1 MRPISALLTLGLLV
15 QAGVV
20 VDAVTAAP
28 ASAAPTPPAPPAVPG
43 TEAPDEASALLAARL
58 QKRRIEVTGARTEFS
73 TVWANPDGTLTSDRS
88 TGPIRMK
95 VGDAWVPVDT
105 TLVQTP
111 DGKVA
116 PKAHPGGVVFEGGD
130 AGVTVGDSLP
140 GAAATPGAPNA
151 PTGAPSA
158 APSATPGAAPTSAA
172 PTTAAPTATATTG
185 TPGATA
191 APSGTPSAT
200 PSASPS
206 PSASASASASAEA
219 TRASRGAARAA
230 APAADPQPA
239 PAPAPAEREL
249 VKFGTGDQQVR
260 FGWLGKLPKPK
271 LDGNKATYV
280 DARPG
285 VDLVLEATR
294 TGFEQFLIV
303 KDRSAVSQAGT
314 LTLPLDTTGLDVAPQ
329 QDGSIQL
336 LDKATG
342 KAAVRIPAPV
352 MWDAAVDPA
361 SQEHLNR
368 GPVTM
373 QVRGQGADTELVF
386 TPDAAFLASP
396 RTQFPVTVDP
406 VVDVGTIFDTY
417 VQTNEN
423 IDASSSTDLKLG
435 SYDGKVVA
443 RSFLTIP
450 GASFNGKQILGATLN
465 VYNYHSS
472 SCTAKQWEVWN
483 AYGANSGTRWGN
495 QPGIDRKWATS
506 NDTWDVDG
514 GDTHQCTAPD
524 GSAWA
529 KADVTEMVRYFAQHD
544 SSYGFMLKAAD
555 ESSSLSWKRFSS
567 AEGGAPPFV
576 SVTYNTVPATPAT
589 VEVQPSQQGNPRYT
603 SDANPRFQVQAADPD
618 GDPLKIYLDLWRGG
632 TFIGSIAK
640 DTPNGAIATVRPSD
654 YGIAKL
660 DEGVQYSIW
669 AMLDDGKSRSGW
681 VGTNVVADTVKPGT
695 PFVSSADYP
704 ADGLWHGTANQAGS
718 FTFSPAP
725 GTDDTA
731 AYVYTLDGG
740 TPVTVTATGAL
751 TTSITPTTEG
761 RRVLSVQS
769 KDRAGNLSPPATY
782 TFQVGQAGMSSP
794 VNGTQSAKRVK
805 LAVDAQAQFKR
816 VVYQYRRG
824 PGATEYAVPRTNLT
838 KADNTAVSEDKPRLA
853 DLGPHANWSVL
864 DTLGQVGG
872 VVQVRAL
879 LFPEDGS
886 GSGYATVWNTITV
899 DRNADGAA
907 GAGIGPGSVNLLTG
921 DFSTDVTDV
930 NEFGMSV
937 KRAASS
943 RDAGRGWQPQ
953 GERLTLNQR
962 QVGTDLTGFT
972 AGQATLAR
980 STARGHDNSTDS
992 LLVVPASSGW
1002 DSFAALGPEY
1012 TLGQGM
1018 QPGKTYR
1025 LTGWIYVPGATGLD
1039 NPLANRG
1046 LRMVGVYRT
1055 PAGYGETASP
1065 KASFTDG
1072 WQQLT
1077 LDMTVPKDAT
1087 EAWFRLYNGNAAGS
1101 GKEVFFDDLSLKEIV
1116 APFGPQW
1123 AGGPDAGTD
1132 ADFRALSFP
1141 QSDLVE
1147 IKGNDESSLTFAK
1160 GSDGSFFPEPGAEA
1174 MSLKAVPAKSGAVVL
1189 STTGQCLEVPNG
1201 AAGNGARLQPAA
1213 CTGASNQQWTRG
1225 DDLTLRLLGYCLDN
1239 PWGQTANATPLT
1251 LWGCNGG
1258 DNQQWEVRTDGTVM
1272 NRHSGQCLDAD
1283 KGASIW
1289 VCWAGPN
1296 QVWDIQTAGTTY
1308 ELTALDGAKSVFA
1321 RQAGSTIY
1329 QLVSEIGSDPSST
1342 TRYQYDTSAGR
1353 SLVKRVIPSVEPGVD
1368 DVNGCTVDPLPRGCE
1383 VMEYDYAKATTATST
1398 NPGDYLDR
1406 VRGVKVWSW
1415 NPATSRQEP
1424 VEVAHYAY
1432 DDKGRLAQVWDP
1444 RLATPLKTTY
1454 AYDDA
1459 GRVTRIGAAGELPW
1473 SFDYGKAAADQDPGR
1488 LLKVRRGTLAPGSK
1502 DQVNGE
1508 NATSVVYDVPLT
1520 RGAGGPYDLSGGDVA
1535 TWAQTDAPTDA
1546 TAVFGPEDD
1555 PGTNTASAAKPGA
1568 DGYKPATVHYLNASG
1583 NEVNTATPS
1592 VTPGGDIDTKEYDR
1606 YGNVLRALE
1615 ATNRS
1620 LALGTHPDTD
1630 KLAAELNLPQIPA
1643 DLTAADLNDE
1653 QKARKAEITKS
1664 RARLLDSRTAYSAD
1678 GQDVVD
1684 TLGPV
1689 YRASLAEQVNG
1700 QTNPAV
1706 VTGEAEKLPQLG
1718 TNTKVQTDN
1727 DCCGVTWS
1735 GGAQLGVRGTAMGAF
1750 DAMRVTVPEEG
1761 DYVLSGQLTK
1771 NSDHG
1776 VVQFAIDGKDVGQ
1789 RIDTYS
1795 ANAVVAPYTTGAAV
1809 KLTRGDHEVKVTVV
1823 DTNAA
1828 SGGERFHAGLDTVTL
1843 TKATVNPTLAAGTSV
1858 VARDHNTVTY
1868 DEGKP
1873 DGRAYH
1879 LATTSTD
1886 GARIDGYAD
1895 DVELRVTKHG
1905 FDPVIGG
1912 TSGWTLRAATSVTT
1926 DALGAKLTST
1936 VRYDALGHALESRK
1950 PGSTGS
1956 DAGTVKSVFYTA
1968 GANPDDAACA
1978 NRPEW
1983 AGLPCVTMPGG
1994 AVTGAD
2000 ASRMTTT
2007 LPVKRVTRYSAFN
2020 EPEEITENNAGKSR
2034 KTVTGYDNADRITSA
2049 EITSDEGLALP
2060 KVTTEYDP
2068 ATGDI
2073 VKTTAGGKSLTRVLD
2088 QLGRLISYTDA
2099 DGGTTTTEFDR
2110 FGKPVKVSDPTGS
2123 TAYAY
2128 DRAKEPRGLVTSV
2141 TDSVAGEFTAK
2152 YGPDGQLVE
2161 QTYPGG
2167 IVRKDTFNAVGEA
2180 TGRSY
2185 VRTSDNAVVW
2195 TQTSDVSTQGQ
2206 VAKDTSSTATRS
2218 YQYDRLG
2225 RLVKAEQTT
2234 VATGCVTRQYAFDAH
2249 SNRLS
2254 KQTSP
2259 RGAAGECSTA
2269 GATAENH
2276 TYDSADRLTDAGF
2289 VYDAFGRTV
2298 KTATGATNTYWANDR
2313 VAAQEKGDTKQE
2325 WAVDAAHR
2333 LTAFTTSKKQADGS
2347 WANATSKL
2355 NHYGDDSDE
2364 VRWTVEDTT
2373 QGNLTR
2379 NVSGPDGDLVATT
2392 SRTGDV
2398 QLQLTNLF
2406 GSVVITTDTALA
2418 KPVVLDFDEF
2428 GIPQD
2433 GQAGV
2438 RYGWLGGKQRSAEA
2452 QDGDI
2457 LMGARLY
2464 SPALGRFL
2472 QVDPVPGGNAS
2483 AYDYCTGDPINC
2495 TDLDGNWG
2503 MPKWLKKT
2511 VEVVA
2516 KVAEVAS
2523 YIPGP
2528 IGAVAAAVSSV
2539 SYAATGNWAKAAE
2552 MAVTAVAATVGAGP
2566 VVKAAATAVKSTRA
2580 ASRVE
2585 RAANTARKIFRRTGC
2600 NSFEPETPVLMADGT
2615 YLPISEIQV
2624 GDYVAAADPETGE
2637 TKAQPV
2643 LAVYTSFAP
2652 KHIVEIGT
2660 DTDPASPGIRA
2671 TSYHPVFVEGR
2682 GWVNAADVRIGDQL
2696 QGPNGTLSTVTWV
2709 HDEGDLDEQ
2718 LVYNLNV
2725 GNAHTYFVATGSD
2738 DVLVHNSSDTCPIV
2752 RVHPTSRSGMAGPG
2766 PYARFGVVWPK
2777 GMSRSFGPIKAKID
2791 MIGRKYG
2798 CHACGSKTD
2807 LTSKGHH
2814 IPDHIPAVSVNRR
2827 AGGNLPTILL
2837 PHCTVCSAK
2846 QARFM
2851 SRVSNAIKK
2860 RRAGR

>member
-1 MRPISALLTLGLLV
+1 MRPVSALLTLGLLV

-28 ASAAPTPPAPPAVPG
+28 ATAAPSPTTPPTAPA
-43 TEAPDEASALLAARL
+43 TEAPDEASALLSARL
-58 QKRRIEVTGARTEFS
+58 QKRRIEVTNARTEF
-73 TVWANPDGTLTSDRS
+73 TTLWANPDGTLTSDRS

-95 VGDAWVPVDT
+95 LGEAWVPVDT

-140 GAAATPGAPNA
+140 GAAIPTTA
-151 PTGAPSA
+151 PTTAPSA
-158 APSATPGAAPTSAA
+158 AATTA
-172 PTTAAPTATATTG
+172 PTTAPATSPSAIPTAPA
-185 TPGATA
+185 
-191 APSGTPSAT
+191 
-200 PSASPS
+200 SASPSSS
-206 PSASASASASAEA
+206 PSASASASASTSASA
-219 TRASRGAARAA
+219 SADASRASRSGARAA
-230 APAADPQPA
+230 APAADPQSA
-239 PAPAPAEREL
+239 PAPVPAEREL
-249 VKFGTGDQQVR
+249 VRIGSGEQQVK

-271 LDGNKATYV
+271 LEGNKATYV
-280 DARPG
+280 NARPG

-303 KDRSAVSQAGT
+303 KDRSAVAQTGT
-314 LTLPLDTTGLDVAPQ
+314 VTLPLDTTGLTVSPQ

-342 KAAVRIPAPV
+342 KAAVKIPTPV

-373 QVRGQGADTELVF
+373 EVRGQGADTELVF
-386 TPDAAFLASP
+386 TPDAAFLADP
-396 RTQFPVTVDP
+396 KTQFPVTVDP
-406 VVDVGTIFDTY
+406 VVDVGTTFDTY

-443 RSFLTIP
+443 RSFLTVP
-450 GASFNGKQILGATLN
+450 GGSFNGKQILGATLN
-465 VYNYHSS
+465 LANHHSS
-472 SCTAKQWEVWN
+472 SCIPKQWEVWN
-483 AYGANSGTRWGN
+483 APGAAWWTRWGN
-495 QPGIDRKWATS
+495 QPAMERKWATS
-506 NDTWDVDG
+506 NDTYDVAND
-514 GDTHQCTAPD
+514 GDTHDCYASD
-524 GSAWA
+524 GTFWA
-529 KADVTEMVRYFAQHD
+529 KADVTEMIRYFAGFGHNE
-544 SSYGFMLKAAD
+544 YGFALKAAD
-555 ESSSLSWKRFSS
+555 ESSNLSWKKFSS
-567 AEGGAPPFV
+567 AEGYWPPYL
-576 SVTYNTVPATPAT
+576 SITYNTVPATPAT

-632 TFIGSIAK
+632 TFIGSIVR

-660 DEGVQYSIW
+660 DEGVQYTIW

-681 VGTNVVADTVKPGT
+681 VGTNVIADTVKPGT

-740 TPVTVTATGAL
+740 TPVTVAATGAL

-805 LAVDAQAQFKR
+805 LAVDAQAQFQR

-824 PGATEYAVPRTNLT
+824 PGAAEYNVPRTNLT
-838 KADNTAVSEDKPRLA
+838 KADNTAVTEDKPRLA

-886 GSGYATVWNTITV
+886 GNGYATVWNTITV

-921 DFSTDVTDV
+921 DYSTDITDAD
-930 NEFGMSV
+930 ERGLSV
-937 KRAASS
+937 KRTASS
-943 RDAGRGWQPQ
+943 RDLGRGWQPQ

-962 QVGTDLTGFT
+962 QIGTDLTGFT
-972 AGQATLAR
+972 AGQAALSR
-980 STARGHDNSTDS
+980 STVRGHDNSPDS
-992 LLVVPASSGW
+992 LLVVPAGSGW

-1018 QPGKTYR
+1018 QPGRTYR

-1077 LDMTVPKDAT
+1077 LDLTVPKDAT
-1087 EAWFRLYNGNAAGS
+1087 EAWFRLYNGNTAGS

-1123 AGGPDAGTD
+1123 AGGPDAGTGSD
-1132 ADFRALSFP
+1132 YRALSFP

-1147 IKGNDESSLTFAK
+1147 IKSNDDNSLTFAK
-1160 GSDGSFFPEPGAEA
+1160 GTDGTFFPEPGAES
-1174 MSLKAVPAKSGAVVL
+1174 MSLKAVPAKSGAIVL
-1189 STTGQCLEVPNG
+1189 SATGQCLEVPNG
-1201 AAGNGARLQPAA
+1201 AAGNGAGLRPAA
-1213 CTGASNQQWTRG
+1213 CTGGSNQQWTRG

-1239 PWGQTANATPLT
+1239 PWGQTANATALT
-1251 LWGCNGG
+1251 LWDCNGG
-1258 DNQQWEVRTDGTVM
+1258 ANQQWEVRTNGTVM
-1272 NRHSGQCLDAD
+1272 NRQSGQCLDAD

-1289 VCWAGPN
+1289 VCWTGPN
-1296 QVWDIQTAGTTY
+1296 QVWDLQTSGTAY
-1308 ELTALDGAKSVFA
+1308 ELGELDGSKTVFA
-1321 RQAGSTIY
+1321 RQAGSNIY
-1329 QLVSEIGSDPSST
+1329 QVVSETGPDAAST
-1342 TRYQYDTSAGR
+1342 TRYQYDTTDGR
-1353 SLVKRVIPSVEPGVD
+1353 SLVKRIIPAVEPGVD

-1383 VMEYDYAKATTATST
+1383 VMEYDYAKATTATAAT
-1398 NPGDYLDR
+1398 PGDYLDR
-1406 VRGVKVWSW
+1406 VRGVKVWTW
-1415 NPATSRQEP
+1415 NPATSKQEA

-1432 DDKGRLAQVWDP
+1432 DDRGRLAQVWDP
-1444 RLATPLKTTY
+1444 RLATPLKTAY
-1454 AYDDA
+1454 SYDDA

-1473 SFDYGKAAADQDPGR
+1473 NFDYGKAAADQDPGR

-1502 DQVNGE
+1502 DQVTGE
-1508 NATSVVYDVPLT
+1508 NATSVVYEVPLT
-1520 RGAGGPYDLSGGDVA
+1520 RGAGGPNDLAGADVA
-1535 TWAQTDAPTDA
+1535 KWAQTDAPTDA

-1555 PGTNTASAAKPGA
+1555 PGANTASAAKPGP

-1583 NEVNTATPS
+1583 NEVNTAAPS
-1592 VTPGGDIDTKEYDR
+1592 TTPGGDISTTEYDR
-1606 YGNVLRALE
+1606 YGHAVRGLS

-1620 LALGTHPDTD
+1620 IALGVHPDAD
-1630 KLAAELNLPQIPA
+1630 KLAAELNLTTA
-1643 DLTAADLNDE
+1643 DSV
-1653 QKARKAEITKS
+1653 S
-1664 RARLLDSRTAYSAD
+1664 RARLLDSRTVYTAD
-1678 GQDVVD
+1678 GLDV
-1684 TLGPV
+1684 TEILGPV

-1706 VTGEAEKLPQLG
+1706 VTAEAEKLPQLG
-1718 TNTKVQTDN
+1718 TNAKVQIDN

-1735 GGAQLGVRGTAMGAF
+1735 GGAQLGIRGTAAGAF

-1761 DYVLSGQLTK
+1761 EYVLSGQLTK

-1776 VVQFAIDGKDVGQ
+1776 VIQWAIDGKDVGQ
-1789 RIDTYS
+1789 RLDTYS
-1795 ANAVVAPYTTGAAV
+1795 ASAAVAPYTTGAPV
-1809 KLTRGDHEVKVTVV
+1809 KLTRGDHELKLTVV

-1828 SGGERFHAGLDTVTL
+1828 SSGERFHTGIDTVTL

-1858 VARDHNTVTY
+1858 VARDHNTNTY

-1873 DGRAYH
+1873 DGQAYH
-1879 LATTSTD
+1879 LVTTATD

-1905 FDPVIGG
+1905 FDTPIGG
-1912 TSGWTLRAATSVTT
+1912 TPGWTLKKATSVTT
-1926 DALGAKLTST
+1926 DALGAKLTAY
-1936 VRYDALGHALESRK
+1936 VKFDASGRALESRK
-1950 PGSTGS
+1950 PGSNGT

-1968 GANPDDAACA
+1968 GTNADDAACA

-1983 AGLPCVTMPGG
+1983 AGLPCVTLPGG

-2000 ASRMTTT
+2000 ASRMPTT

-2020 EPEEITENNAGKSR
+2020 EPEEVTETNAGKSR
-2034 KTVTGYDNADRITSA
+2034 KTVTVYNELDRILST
-2049 EITSDEGLALP
+2049 EITSDEGKPLP
-2060 KVTTEYDP
+2060 KVTVEYDP
-2068 ATGDI
+2068 ATGDA
-2073 VKTTAGGKSLTRVLD
+2073 VKTTSDGKSLTRVMD

-2123 TAYAY
+2123 TGYAY
-2128 DRAKEPRGLVTSV
+2128 DRVKEPRGLVTSV

-2180 TGRSY
+2180 TGRTY
-2185 VRTSDNAVVW
+2185 TRTSDNTVVW
-2195 TQTSDVSTQGQ
+2195 AQTTDMSTQGQ

-2234 VATGCVTRQYAFDAH
+2234 AATGCVTRQYAFDAH

-2298 KTATGATNTYWANDR
+2298 KTATGATNTYWANDK
-2313 VAAQEKGDTKQE
+2313 VAVQEKGDTKQE

-2333 LTAFTTSKKQADGS
+2333 LTAFTTSKKQADGT

-2355 NHYGDDSDE
+2355 NHYGDDSDQ

-2379 NVSGPDGDLVATT
+2379 NVTGPDAGLAATT
-2392 SRTGDV
+2392 SRTGDI

-2406 GSVVITTDTALA
+2406 GSVVVTTDTALT

-2433 GQAGV
+2433 GQANV
-2438 RYGWLGGKQRSAEA
+2438 RYGWLGGKERSAEA
-2452 QDGDI
+2452 LDGDI

-2472 QVDPVPGGNAS
+2472 QIDPVPGGNAS
-2483 AYDYCTGDPINC
+2483 PYDYCTGDPVNC

-2528 IGAVAAAVSSV
+2528 IGAVAATVSAV
-2539 SYAATGNWAKAAE
+2539 SYAATGNWGKAAE
-2552 MAVTAVAATVGAGP
+2552 MAITAVAATVGAGP
-2566 VVKAAATAVKSTRA
+2566 VVKAVAAAATTTRVA
-2580 ASRVE
+2580 AKAGKIAS
-2585 RAANTARKIFRRTGC
+2585 AARTVFRRTEAVACPIG
-2600 NSFEPETPVLMADGT
+2600 NSFTPDTPVLMADGT
-2615 YLPISEIQV
+2615 YLPIGDVRV
-2624 GDYVAAADPETGE
+2624 GDHVAATDPETGTTSAE
-2637 TKAQPV
+2637 PV
-2643 LAVYTSFAP
+2643 LDVITGYGTR
-2652 KHIVEIGT
+2652 HIVEIST
-2660 DTDPASPGIRA
+2660 DADASAAPLQATDG
-2671 TSYHPVFVEGR
+2671 HPIWVEGR
-2682 GWVNAADVRIGDQL
+2682 GWVKALEVRPGDRL
-2696 QGPNGTLSTVTWV
+2696 RSPDGTTPVVTAV
-2709 HDEGDLDEQ
+2709 DDLGDLDGQ
-2718 LVYNLNV
+2718 LVVNLNV
-2725 GNAHTYFVATGSD
+2725 GNRHTYSVRDASN
-2738 DVLVHNSSDTCPIV
+2738 DVVVHNCSGASLSHLTYMGHIFPRHV
-2752 RVHPTSRSGMAGPG
+2752 LRLANPWKSKFATSNPRT
-2766 PYARFGVVWPK
+2766 
-2777 GMSRSFGPIKAKID
+2777 IKR
-2791 MIGRKYG
+2791 MI
-2798 CHACGSKTD
+2798 KT
-2807 LTSKGHH
+2807 
-2814 IPDHIPAVSVNRR
+2814 
-2827 AGGNLPTILL
+2827 
-2837 PHCTVCSAK
+2837 
-2846 QARFM
+2846 
-2851 SRVSNAIKK
+2851 AIKK
-2860 RRAGR
+2860 APAQPNTNGTPGHFHVYDFGNRTVGHNKNGIRKTSIKVVVRHGKVVTAYPV

>member
-1 MRPISALLTLGLLV
+1 MRPVSALLTLGLLV

-28 ASAAPTPPAPPAVPG
+28 ATAAPSPATPPAAPA
-43 TEAPDEASALLAARL
+43 TEAPDEASALLSARL
-58 QKRRIEVTGARTEFS
+58 QKRRIEVTNARTEF
-73 TVWANPDGTLTSDRS
+73 TTLWANPDGTLTSDRS

-140 GAAATPGAPNA
+140 GAAI
-151 PTGAPSA
+151 PTA
-158 APSATPGAAPTSAA
+158 APSTAPTAA
-172 PTTAAPTATATTG
+172 PTT
-185 TPGATA
+185 
-191 APSGTPSAT
+191 TPSAAAT
-200 PSASPS
+200 TAPATAPATSPSAIPTAPASASPS
-206 PSASASASASAEA
+206 SSPSSSPSASASTSASASASADAN
-219 TRASRGAARAA
+219 RASRSGARAA
-230 APAADPQPA
+230 APAADPQSTPA
-239 PAPAPAEREL
+239 PVPAEREL
-249 VKFGTGDQQVR
+249 VKLGSGEQQVK

-280 DARPG
+280 NARPG

-303 KDRSAVSQAGT
+303 KDRSAVAQTGT
-314 LTLPLDTTGLDVAPQ
+314 MTLPLDTTGLTVAPQ

-342 KAAVRIPAPV
+342 KATVKIPAPV

-373 QVRGQGADTELVF
+373 EVRGQGADTELVF
-386 TPDAAFLASP
+386 TPDAAFLADP
-396 RTQFPVTVDP
+396 KTQFPVTIDP
-406 VVDVGTIFDTY
+406 VVDVGTTFDTY

-450 GASFNGKQILGATLN
+450 GGSFNGKQILGATLN

-472 SCTAKQWEVWN
+472 SCVSKQWEVWN
-483 AYGANSGTRWGN
+483 AYGANWGTRWGN
-495 QPGIDRKWATS
+495 QPAMERKWATS
-506 NDTWDVDG
+506 NDTYDMANDG
-514 GDTHQCTAPD
+514 DNHDCYAPD
-524 GSAWA
+524 GSLWA
-529 KADVTEMVRYFAQHD
+529 KADVTEMIRYFAQFGHGE
-544 SSYGFMLKAAD
+544 YGFALKAAD

-567 AEGGAPPFV
+567 AEGGAAPYV
-576 SVTYNTVPATPAT
+576 SITYNTVPATPAT
-589 VEVQPSQQGNPRYT
+589 VEVLPSQQGNPRYT

-618 GDPLKIYLDLWRGG
+618 GDPLKVYLDLWRGG
-632 TFIGSIAK
+632 TFIGSIVR
-640 DTPNGAIATVRPSD
+640 DTPNGTIATVRPSD

-681 VGTNVVADTVKPGT
+681 VGTNVIADTVKPGT

-740 TPVTVTATGAL
+740 TPVTVAATGAL

-805 LAVDAQAQFKR
+805 LAVDAQAQFQR

-824 PGATEYAVPRTNLT
+824 PGATEYNVPRTNLT
-838 KADNTAVSEDKPRLA
+838 KADNTAVTEDKPRLA

-886 GSGYATVWNTITV
+886 GNGYATVWNTITV

-907 GAGIGPGSVNLLTG
+907 STGIGPGSVNLLTG
-921 DFSTDVTDV
+921 DYSTDVTDAD
-930 NEFGMSV
+930 ERGLSV
-937 KRAASS
+937 KRATSS
-943 RDAGRGWQPQ
+943 RDVGRGWQPQ

-972 AGQATLAR
+972 AGQATLSR
-980 STARGHDNSTDS
+980 STARGHDNSPDS
-992 LLVVPASSGW
+992 LLVVPAGSGW

-1077 LDMTVPKDAT
+1077 LDLTVPKDAT
-1087 EAWFRLYNGNAAGS
+1087 EAWFRLYNGNTAGS

-1123 AGGPDAGTD
+1123 AGGPDAGTGS
-1132 ADFRALSFP
+1132 DFRALSFP

-1147 IKGNDESSLTFAK
+1147 IKGNDDTSLTFAK
-1160 GSDGSFFPEPGAEA
+1160 GTDGTFFPEPGAESL
-1174 MSLKAVPAKSGAVVL
+1174 SLKAVPAKSGAIVL
-1189 STTGQCLEVPNG
+1189 STSGQCLEVPNG
-1201 AAGNGARLQPAA
+1201 AAGNGASLRPAA

-1239 PWGQTANATPLT
+1239 PWGQTGNATPLT

-1258 DNQQWEVRTDGTVM
+1258 DNQQWEVRTNGTVM

-1296 QVWDIQTAGTTY
+1296 QVWDIQTAGTAY
-1308 ELTALDGAKSVFA
+1308 ELSELDGSKTVFA
-1321 RQAGSTIY
+1321 RQAGSNIY
-1329 QLVSEIGSDPSST
+1329 QVVSETGPDAAST
-1342 TRYQYDTSAGR
+1342 TRYQYDTTDGR
-1353 SLVKRVIPSVEPGVD
+1353 SLVKRIVPAVEPGID

-1383 VMEYDYAKATTATST
+1383 VMEYDYAKVTTATAAT
-1398 NPGDYLDR
+1398 PGDYLDR
-1406 VRGVKVWSW
+1406 VRGVKVWTW
-1415 NPATSRQEP
+1415 NPATSKQEA

-1432 DDKGRLAQVWDP
+1432 DDRGRLTQVWDP
-1444 RLATPLKTTY
+1444 RLATPLKTAY
-1454 AYDDA
+1454 SYDDA
-1459 GRVTRIGAAGELPW
+1459 GRVTRIGSAGELPW
-1473 SFDYGKAAADQDPGR
+1473 NFDYGKAAVDQDPGR

-1502 DQVNGE
+1502 DQVTGE
-1508 NATSVVYDVPLT
+1508 NATSVVYEVPLT
-1520 RGAGGPYDLSGGDVA
+1520 RGAGGPYDLAGSDVA
-1535 TWAQTDAPTDA
+1535 KWAQTDAPTDA

-1592 VTPGGDIDTKEYDR
+1592 VTPGGDIDTREYDR
-1606 YGNVLRALE
+1606 YGHVVRALS

-1620 LALGTHPDTD
+1620 IALGVHPDAD
-1630 KLAAELNLPQIPA
+1630 KLAAELNLTTA
-1643 DLTAADLNDE
+1643 DSA
-1653 QKARKAEITKS
+1653 S
-1664 RARLLDSRTAYSAD
+1664 RARLLDSRTVYTAD
-1678 GQDVVD
+1678 GLDVAE

-1706 VTGEAEKLPQLG
+1706 VTAEAEKLPQLG
-1718 TNTKVQTDN
+1718 TNAKVQIDN

-1735 GGAQLGVRGTAMGAF
+1735 GGAQLGIRGAAAGAF

-1761 DYVLSGQLTK
+1761 EYVLSGQLTK

-1776 VVQFAIDGKDVGQ
+1776 VIQWAIDGKDVGQ

-1795 ANAVVAPYTTGAAV
+1795 ASAAVAPYTTGAPV
-1809 KLTRGDHEVKVTVV
+1809 KLTRGDHELKLTVV

-1828 SGGERFHAGLDTVTL
+1828 SSGERFHTGIDTVTL

-1858 VARDHNTVTY
+1858 VARDHNTNTY

-1873 DGRAYH
+1873 DGQAYH
-1879 LATTSTD
+1879 LVTTATD

-1895 DVELRVTKHG
+1895 DVELRVTKTG
-1905 FDPVIGG
+1905 YDTPIGG
-1912 TSGWTLRAATSVTT
+1912 TSGWKLKTATSVTT
-1926 DALGAKLTST
+1926 DALGAKLTSL
-1936 VRYDALGHALESRK
+1936 VKYDASRRALESRK
-1950 PGSTGS
+1950 PGSNGN
-1956 DAGTVKSVFYTA
+1956 DAGTVKTVFYTA
-1968 GANPDDAACA
+1968 GTNPDDAACA

-1983 AGLPCVTMPGG
+1983 AGLPCVTTPGG

-2000 ASRMTTT
+2000 ASRMPTT

-2020 EPEEITENNAGKSR
+2020 EPEETTETNAGKSR
-2034 KTVTGYDNADRITSA
+2034 KTVTVYNEVDRIVST
-2049 EITSDEGLALP
+2049 EITSDDGKPLP
-2060 KVTTEYDP
+2060 KVTTEYDA
-2068 ATGDI
+2068 ATGGI
-2073 VKTTAGGKSLTRVLD
+2073 VKTTADGKSLTRVLD
-2088 QLGRLISYTDA
+2088 ALGRLISYTDA
-2099 DGGTTTTEFDR
+2099 DGSTTTTEFDR
-2110 FGKPVKVSDPTGS
+2110 FGKPVKVSDQTGS

-2128 DRAKEPRGLVTSV
+2128 DRAKEPRGLVTSIN
-2141 TDSVAGEFTAK
+2141 DSVAGEFTAK

-2180 TGRSY
+2180 TGRTY
-2185 VRTSDNAVVW
+2185 TRTSDNTVVW
-2195 TQTSDVSTQGQ
+2195 AQTTDMSTQGQ

-2333 LTAFTTSKKQADGS
+2333 LTAFTTAKKQADGS

-2364 VRWTVEDTT
+2364 VRWTIEDTT
-2373 QGNLTR
+2373 QGTLTR
-2379 NVSGPDGDLVATT
+2379 NVSGLDADLVATT
-2392 SRTGDV
+2392 SKTGDV

-2406 GSVVITTDTALA
+2406 GSVVVTTDTALT

-2433 GQAGV
+2433 GQANV
-2438 RYGWLGGKQRSAEA
+2438 RYGWLGGKERSAEA

-2472 QVDPVPGGNAS
+2472 QIDPVPGGNAS
-2483 AYDYCTGDPINC
+2483 PYDYCTGDPINC

-2528 IGAVAAAVSSV
+2528 IGAIAAAVSSV
-2539 SYAATGNWAKAAE
+2539 SYAATGNWEKAAE
-2552 MAVTAVAATVGAGP
+2552 MAVTAAAQVVGAGP
-2566 VVKAAATAVKSTRA
+2566 VVRVAAAAVKSTRA
-2580 ASRVE
+2580 ATRVG
-2585 RAANTARKIFRRTGC
+2585 RAASESRAVYRGAAPKMKSAAKNCGCACKRR
-2600 NSFEPETPVLMADGT
+2600 NSFAPDTLVLMADGSR
-2615 YLPISEIQV
+2615 LPIHEIGI
-2624 GDYVAAADPETGE
+2624 GDRVMAIDPQTGE
-2637 TKAQPV
+2637 ASEQPV
-2643 LAVYTSFAP
+2643 LDVIVGYGD
-2652 KHIVEIGT
+2652 KHMVQI
-2660 DTDPASPGIRA
+2660 DTDLDPLTKPLEA
-2671 TSYHPVFVEGR
+2671 TSNHPLWVVGR
-2682 GWVNAADVRIGDQL
+2682 GWVEAGEVSPGDDL
-2696 QGPNGTLSTVTWV
+2696 LGSDGATSTVTSTV
-2709 HDEGDLDEQ
+2709 DLGELSGE
-2718 LVYNLNV
+2718 LVYNLTVGDLHTFVVITSGGSEILAHNDELPPACKLGNKLNEADANKIATKMGFVKVGGRSHGADVYQKGNV
-2725 GNAHTYFVATGSD
+2725 FISRDQDKHTGGGWKAASSVKKLGSNNTR
-2738 DVLVHNSSDTCPIV
+2738 LGTFCKHMCHRI
-2752 RVHPTSRSGMAGPG
+2752 
-2766 PYARFGVVWPK
+2766 
-2777 GMSRSFGPIKAKID
+2777 AK
-2791 MIGRKYG
+2791 
-2798 CHACGSKTD
+2798 
-2807 LTSKGHH
+2807 
-2814 IPDHIPAVSVNRR
+2814 
-2827 AGGNLPTILL
+2827 
-2837 PHCTVCSAK
+2837 
-2846 QARFM
+2846 
-2851 SRVSNAIKK
+2851 
-2860 RRAGR
+2860 

>member
-1 MRPISALLTLGLLV
+1 
-15 QAGVV
+15 
-20 VDAVTAAP
+20 
-28 ASAAPTPPAPPAVPG
+28 
-43 TEAPDEASALLAARL
+43 
-58 QKRRIEVTGARTEFS
+58 
-73 TVWANPDGTLTSDRS
+73 
-88 TGPIRMK
+88 MK

-140 GAAATPGAPNA
+140 GAVPSTAPTTAPTTTPSAAPTAPAATPSASSSA
-151 PTGAPSA
+151 SAAASPSA
-158 APSATPGAAPTSAA
+158 APSPSAA
-172 PTTAAPTATATTG
+172 SSASAPA
-185 TPGATA
+185 
-191 APSGTPSAT
+191 SPSA
-200 PSASPS
+200 S
-206 PSASASASASAEA
+206 PSASASGSSAAEPS
-219 TRASRGAARAA
+219 RASRNGARAAA
-230 APAADPQPA
+230 APAAEPKPADQQPTA
-239 PAPAPAEREL
+239 PKQADAKPAEREL
-249 VKFGTGDQQVR
+249 VKIGSGEQQVK

-303 KDRSAVSQAGT
+303 KDRAAVAQTGT
-314 LTLPLDTTGLDVAPQ
+314 VTIPLDTTGLTVAPQ

-336 LDKATG
+336 LDKADGRTV
-342 KAAVRIPAPV
+342 VRIPAPV
-352 MWDAAVDPA
+352 MWDAAVDQA

-368 GPVTM
+368 GAVTM
-373 QVRGQGADTELVF
+373 QLRGQGADTELVF
-386 TPDAAFLASP
+386 TPDAAFLAD
-396 RTQFPVTVDP
+396 RKTQFPVTIDP
-406 VVDVGTIFDTY
+406 VVDVGTLFDTY

-423 IDASSSTDLKLG
+423 IDASASTDLKLG

-450 GASFNGKQILGATLN
+450 GGPFNGKQILNATLHLA
-465 VYNYHSS
+465 NYHSA
-472 SCTAKQWEVWN
+472 SCTPKQWEVWN
-483 AYGANSGTRWGN
+483 AGGAAWWTRWGN
-495 QPGIDRKWATS
+495 QPALERKWATS
-506 NDTWDVDG
+506 NDTWDVAGDG
-514 GDTHQCTAPD
+514 DSHDCYAPD
-524 GSAWA
+524 GSFWA
-529 KADVTEMVRYFAQHD
+529 NADVTEMIRNFAG
-544 SSYGFMLKAAD
+544 YGYNDYAFALKAAD

-567 AEGGAPPFV
+567 AEGYWPPFI
-576 SVTYNTVPATPAT
+576 SITYNTVPATPAT
-589 VEVQPSQQGNPRYT
+589 VEVLPSQQGNPRYT

-618 GDPLKIYLDLWRGG
+618 GDPLKVYLDLWRGG
-632 TFIGSIAK
+632 TFLGTVVR

-681 VGTNVVADTVKPGT
+681 VGTNVIADTVKPGT

-740 TPVTVTATGAL
+740 TPVTVAATGAL

-782 TFQVGQAGMSSP
+782 TFHVGQAGISSP

-805 LAVDAQAQFKR
+805 LSVDAQTQFKR

-824 PGATEYAVPRTNLT
+824 PGATEYTVPRANLT
-838 KADNTAVSEDKPRLA
+838 KADNSPVTEDKPRLA
-853 DLGPHANWSVL
+853 DLGPHANWNVL

-872 VVQVRAL
+872 VVQVRAV

-886 GSGYATVWNTITV
+886 GNGYTTVWNTMTV

-907 GAGIGPGSVNLLTG
+907 STGIGPGSVNLLTG
-921 DFSTDVTDV
+921 DYSTDVTDAD
-930 NEFGMSV
+930 EFGMSV
-937 KRAASS
+937 KRTTSS
-943 RDAGRGWQPQ
+943 RDLARGWQPQ
-953 GERLTLNQR
+953 GERLTVNQH
-962 QVGTDLTGFT
+962 QIGTDTAGFT
-972 AGQATLAR
+972 PGQADISR
-980 STARGHDNSTDS
+980 STARGHDSSTDS
-992 LLVVPASSGW
+992 LLVTPKGG
-1002 DSFAALGPEY
+1002 DSYVAVGPEY
-1012 TLGQGM
+1012 TFGLGM
-1018 QPGKTYR
+1018 KPGRTYR
-1025 LTGWIYVPGATGLD
+1025 MTGWIYVPGATGL
-1039 NPLANRG
+1039 NPDLERYG
-1046 LRMVGVYRT
+1046 LRLVGVST
-1055 PAGYGETASP
+1055 VPSAPNGYVHVFSP
-1065 KASFTDG
+1065 KASYTDA

-1077 LDMTVPKDAT
+1077 VDMEVPKDAT
-1087 EAWFRLYNGNAAGS
+1087 QAWFRMYNGFSAA
-1101 GKEVFFDDLSLKEIV
+1101 GKEVFFDDLSVKEIV

-1123 AGGPDAGTD
+1123 AGGPDAGPD

-1160 GSDGSFFPEPGAEA
+1160 GADGSFFPEPGAESMA
-1174 MSLKAVPAKSGAVVL
+1174 LKAVPAKSGAIVL
-1189 STTGQCLEVPNG
+1189 STSGQCLEAPSG
-1201 AAGNGARLQPAA
+1201 AAGNGARLQPAP
-1213 CTGASNQQWTRG
+1213 CTGAANQQWTRG

-1239 PWGQTANATPLT
+1239 PAGYTDNGTPLT

-1258 DNQQWEVRTDGTVM
+1258 TNQQWEARTDGMVT
-1272 NRHSGQCLDAD
+1272 NRYSGKCLDAD

-1296 QVWDIQTAGTTY
+1296 QIWDLQTAGTTY
-1308 ELTALDGAKSVFA
+1308 ELTALDGSRTVFA
-1321 RQAGSTIY
+1321 RQAGSNIY
-1329 QLVSEIGSDPSST
+1329 QVVSETGPDAAST
-1342 TRYQYDTSAGR
+1342 TRYQYDTTDGR
-1353 SLVKRVIPSVEPGVD
+1353 SLVKRVLPAVEPGVD
-1368 DVNGCTVDPLPRGCE
+1368 DANGCTVDPLPRGCE
-1383 VMEYDYAKATTATST
+1383 VMEYDYAKATTATAAT
-1398 NPGDYLDR
+1398 PGDYLDR

-1415 NPATSRQEP
+1415 NPATSKQEP

-1432 DDKGRLAQVWDP
+1432 DDKGRLSQVWDP
-1444 RLATPLKTTY
+1444 RLANPLKTAY
-1454 AYDDA
+1454 AYDET
-1459 GRVTRIGAAGELPW
+1459 GRLTRIGSAGELPW
-1473 SFDYGKAAADQDPGR
+1473 NFDYGKAGSDQDPGR
-1488 LLKVRRGTLAPGSK
+1488 LLKVRRATLAPGSK
-1502 DQVNGE
+1502 DQVSGE
-1508 NATSVVYDVPLT
+1508 NSTNVVYDVPMT
-1520 RGAGGPYDLSGGDVA
+1520 RAAGGPYDMSGADVA
-1535 TWAQTDAPTDA
+1535 KWAQTDAPTDA
-1546 TAVFGPEDD
+1546 TAVFGPEDV
-1555 PGTNTASAAKPGA
+1555 PAVNTATAAKPGP

-1592 VTPGGDIDTKEYDR
+1592 ITPGGDIDTTEFDR
-1606 YGNVLRALE
+1606 YGHVVRTLE

-1620 LALGTHPDTD
+1620 IALGAHADAD
-1630 KLAAELNLPQIPA
+1630 RFASELNLPTDSP
-1643 DLTAADLNDE
+1643 
-1653 QKARKAEITKS
+1653 S
-1664 RARLLDSRTAYSAD
+1664 RARVLDTRTVYTAD
-1678 GQDVVD
+1678 GLDVTE

-1689 YRASLAEQVNG
+1689 YRASLAEEVKG
-1700 QTNPAV
+1700 QTTPVAV
-1706 VTGEAEKLPQLG
+1706 TYEAEKLPQLG
-1718 TNTKVQTDN
+1718 TNAKVQVDN
-1727 DCCGVTWS
+1727 DCCGLTWS
-1735 GGAQLGVRGTAMGAF
+1735 GGAHLSIRGTTVGAF
-1750 DAMRVTVPEEG
+1750 DTMRFSVPEEG

-1776 VVQFAIDGKDVGQ
+1776 VIQWAINGQDVGQ

-1795 ANAVVAPYTTGAAV
+1795 ANPVVAPFTVGQSVHLA
-1809 KLTRGDHEVKVTVV
+1809 RGDHELKLALV
-1823 DTNAA
+1823 DTNTA
-1828 SGGERFHAGLDTVTL
+1828 SGGERFHTGIDTVTL
-1843 TKATVNPTLAAGTSV
+1843 TKATVNPTLPAGTSV
-1858 VARDHNTVTY
+1858 VARDHNTNTY

-1873 DGRAYH
+1873 DGQAYH
-1879 LATTSTD
+1879 LVTTSTD

-1895 DVELRVTKHG
+1895 DVELRVTKRG
-1905 FDPVIGG
+1905 YDPVLGG
-1912 TSGWTLRAATSVTT
+1912 TSGWTLKTATSVTT
-1926 DALGAKLTST
+1926 DALGVKLTTT
-1936 VRYDALGHALESRK
+1936 VKYDALGHALESRK
-1950 PGSTGS
+1950 PGSNGA

-1968 GANPDDAACA
+1968 GANPGDALCA

-2000 ASRMTTT
+2000 STRMPTT

-2020 EPEEITENNAGKSR
+2020 DPEEVTETNAGKSR
-2034 KTVTGYDNADRITSA
+2034 KTVTTYDAADRITST
-2049 EITSDEGLALP
+2049 EITSDEGKPLP
-2060 KVTTEYDP
+2060 QVTTEYDP
-2068 ATGDI
+2068 ATGES
-2073 VKTTAGGKSLTRVLD
+2073 VKTSAGSKSLTRVLD
-2088 QLGRLISYTDA
+2088 VLGRLISYTDA

-2110 FGKPVKVSDPTGS
+2110 YGKPVKVSDPTGS
-2123 TAYAY
+2123 TTYGY
-2128 DRAKEPRGLVTSV
+2128 DRVKEPRGLVTSV
-2141 TDSVAGEFTAK
+2141 SDSVAGEFTAK
-2152 YGPDGQLVE
+2152 YGPDGQLIE
-2161 QTYPGG
+2161 QSYPGG
-2167 IVRKDTFNAVGEA
+2167 IVRRDSFNAVGEA
-2180 TGRSY
+2180 TSRSY
-2185 VRTSDNAVVW
+2185 TRSSDNTVIWA
-2195 TQTSDVSTQGQ
+2195 QTTDISTQGQ

-2234 VATGCVTRQYAFDAH
+2234 VNAGCITRQYAFDAH

-2254 KQTSP
+2254 KQTS
-2259 RGAAGECSTA
+2259 RSGADGKCSTA

-2298 KTATGATNTYWANDR
+2298 KTATGATNTYWANDK

-2355 NHYGDDSDE
+2355 NHYGDDSDI
-2364 VRWTVEDTT
+2364 VRWTIEDTT

-2379 NVSGPDGDLVATT
+2379 NISGPDAGLAATT
-2392 SRTGDV
+2392 SKTGDV

-2406 GSVVITTDTALA
+2406 GSVVITTDTALN

-2433 GQAGV
+2433 GQANV
-2438 RYGWLGGKQRSAEA
+2438 RFGWLGGKERSAEA

-2464 SPALGRFL
+2464 SPTLGRFL
-2472 QVDPVPGGNAS
+2472 QVDPVPGGNAGP
-2483 AYDYCTGDPINC
+2483 YDYCTGDPVNC

-2528 IGAVAAAVSSV
+2528 IGTVAAAVSSV
-2539 SYAATGNWAKAAE
+2539 SYAATGNWEKAAE

-2566 VVKAAATAVKSTRA
+2566 VVRAAATAAKSTRA
-2580 ASRVE
+2580 ASRVD
-2585 RAANTARKIFRRTGC
+2585 RAASVSRKIFRRTGC

-2637 TKAQPV
+2637 TKSQPV
-2643 LAVYTSFAP
+2643 LAVHTSFAP

-2660 DTDPASPGIRA
+2660 DTDSDSPGIRA
-2671 TSYHPVFVEGR
+2671 TSYHPVYVNGR
-2682 GWVNAADVRIGDQL
+2682 GWVNAEDVKVGDQL
-2696 QGPNGTLSTVTWV
+2696 QGPNGTLSTVAWI
-2709 HDEGDLDEQ
+2709 HDEGVLDEQ
-2718 LVYNLNV
+2718 IVYNLNV

-2738 DVLVHNSSDTCPIV
+2738 DVLVHNTSDSCPIV
-2752 RVHPTSRSGMAGPG
+2752 RVQPTSRSGLAGPG
-2766 PYARFGVVWPK
+2766 PHARFGVVWPK
-2777 GMSRSFGPIKAKID
+2777 GMSRSFDSIHAKID

-2798 CHACGSKTD
+2798 CHACGSKTK
-2807 LTSKGHH
+2807 LTSKGRF
-2814 IPDHIPAVSVNRR
+2814 IPDHFPAVSVNKR
-2827 AGGNLPTILL
+2827 AGGNLPTLLL
-2837 PHCTVCSAK
+2837 PHCTVCSRK
-2846 QARFM
+2846 QAAFM
-2851 SRVSNAIKK
+2851 SKVSNVIRK
-2860 RRAGR
+2860 RQKGR